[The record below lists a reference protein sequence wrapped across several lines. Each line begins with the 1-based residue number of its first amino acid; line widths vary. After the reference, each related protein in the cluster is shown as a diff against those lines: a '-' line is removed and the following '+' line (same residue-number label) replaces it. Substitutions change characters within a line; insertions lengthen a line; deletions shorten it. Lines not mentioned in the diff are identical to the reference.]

1 MEKEFINLAYKH
13 IGILHKVCNSYFFR
27 NPYKEDY
34 FQEILIRLWKA
45 YPLFRN
51 QSSFSTWMYRVAINS
66 AIDIIRKL
74 SIQPVHTELTKNEFE
89 IPASFNFHE
98 SDEKDKL
105 YSIIHQLNINE
116 KAIILMYLD
125 EFSYEE
131 IAQNLGV
138 SKSNVGV
145 KINRIKNKLIKISNI
160 DESK

>member
-1 MEKEFINLAYKH
+1 MEKEFINLVYNH
-13 IGILHKVCNSYFFR
+13 IGILHKVCNSYFIK
-27 NPYKEDY
+27 NPNKEDY

-45 YPLFRN
+45 YPNFRN
-51 QSSFSTWMYRVAINS
+51 QSSFSTWMYRVTINS
-66 AIDIIRKL
+66 AIDIIRKV
-74 SIQPVHTELTKNEFE
+74 SIQPVHTELSRSEFE
-89 IPASFNFHE
+89 ISVSFNFTE

-105 YSIIHQLNINE
+105 YSIINELNINE

-131 IAQNLGV
+131 IADNIGI

-145 KINRIKNKLIKISNI
+145 KINRIKNKLIKIFNR

>member
-1 MEKEFINLAYKH
+1 MEKEFINLVYNH
-13 IGILHKVCNSYFFR
+13 IGILHKVCNSYFFK
-27 NPYKEDY
+27 NSNKEDY

-45 YPLFRN
+45 YPNFRN

-66 AIDIIRKL
+66 AIDIVRKL
-74 SIQPVHTELTKNEFE
+74 SVQPIHTELSGNEFE
-89 IPASFNFHE
+89 ISVSLNFTE

-105 YSIIHQLNINE
+105 YSIINELNINE

-131 IAQNLGV
+131 ISENIGI

-145 KINRIKNKLIKISNI
+145 KINRIKNKLIKIFNR

>member
-1 MEKEFINLAYKH
+1 MEKEFINLVYNH
-13 IGILHKVCNSYFFR
+13 IGILHKVCNSYFFK
-27 NPYKEDY
+27 NSNKEDY

-45 YPLFRN
+45 YPNFRN

-66 AIDIIRKL
+66 AIDIVRKL
-74 SIQPVHTELTKNEFE
+74 SVQPIHTELSGNEFE
-89 IPASFNFHE
+89 ISVSLNFTE

-105 YSIIHQLNINE
+105 YSIINELNINE

-131 IAQNLGV
+131 ISENIGI

-145 KINRIKNKLIKISNI
+145 KINRIKNKLIKISNR